1 MANALGLWAAGMR
14 NDFAAHDVAV
24 DVLAAQDVFERLV
37 ELQQIGLELRGL
49 CVGKLGWA
57 DLATPEPHLWP
68 PLYYVPASGP
78 PLRGGEL
85 AHGVDCYLEEE
96 RPSTPRDWARHLRA
110 ALAPDATGQLV
121 LHRRDIQ
128 GLALVLEGL
137 VATVAQLEGY
147 VQTATDEAAKLRQRE
162 AFTRRGEAP

>member
-24 DVLAAQDVFERLV
+24 DVLAARDVYERLV
-37 ELQQIGLELRGL
+37 ELQQFALELRGL

-57 DLATPEPHLWP
+57 DLATPEPHLWTE
-68 PLYYVPASGP
+68 PAP
-78 PLRGGEL
+78 AQEP
-85 AHGVDCYLEEE
+85 E
-96 RPSTPRDWARHLRA
+96 RPTTPRDWARHLRA
-110 ALAPDATGQLV
+110 ALVPDATGQLV

-147 VQTATDEAAKLRQRE
+147 VQVATDEAAKLRQRE
-162 AFTRRGEAP
+162 AFTRREETP